1 MNKIFEKF
9 KISNNSPVIVM
20 FTLLCF
26 ASYILSQ
33 IFGYKFNH
41 TFFSVYRSSLANPL
55 TYLRFFTH
63 VLGHASR
70 SHLIGNITLLLVVG
84 PLLEEKY
91 GSKNILMIILVTA
104 FMTGLVNYMF
114 FPYRS
119 LLGASGVVF
128 AFILLSPFTNL
139 KSGYIPIT
147 LILVVI
153 FYIGGQIFDGL
164 FVKSNV
170 SNLSHII
177 GGAVGAV
184 SGFILQKAHN

>member
-1 MNKIFEKF
+1 MNKFLEKF
-9 KISNNSPVIVM
+9 KITNNSPVIVV

-26 ASYILSQ
+26 GAYILSQ
-33 IFGYKFNH
+33 LVGYKINH
-41 TFFSVYRSSLANPL
+41 MFFSVYRSSLTNPL

-70 SHLIGNITLLLVVG
+70 EHLIGNITLLLVVG

-91 GSKNILMIILVTA
+91 GSKNILVIILLTA
-104 FMTGLVNYMF
+104 FITGIVNYMF
-114 FPYRS
+114 FPGRA

-128 AFILLSPFTNL
+128 AFILLSPFTNT
-139 KSGYIPIT
+139 KSGYVPIT
-147 LILVVI
+147 LILVAL
-153 FYIGGQIFDGL
+153 FYIGGQVFDGL

-177 GGAVGAV
+177 GGVIGA
-184 SGFILQKAHN
+184 SFGFVLQKR